1 MISSLDRYSMGPEW
15 GPSLAGPEPGPALA
29 GVRCCGA
36 EAALAGASQAA
47 PSLWNSQLHMQQQLL
62 QLMQM
67 VLGLMHNRGTTGEPP
82 SPASEASAA
91 PSSVTSTKD
100 ESSGPS
106 AGPAATS
113 TGKKLAEIARAE
125 ATDGDSK
132 GGLCYRDVGRS
143 LAKIGIQVSGAS
155 AYMAAD
161 QLARNP
167 KVQEVKV
174 GREELT
180 RLPAGAIVVWDRGKG
195 HVHGHISIAT
205 GDGKE
210 ASDLM
215 RNQITN
221 YGTAFRVFMPR

>member
-1 MISSLDRYSMGPEW
+1 MGPAW
-15 GPSLAGPEPGPALA
+15 GPTLAGPEPGPTMA
-29 GVRCCGA
+29 GVRCCGP
-36 EAALAGASQAA
+36 EAGLGAASQAS
-47 PSLWNSQLHMQQQLL
+47 PSLWNAELHMQQQLL

-67 VLGLMHNRGTTGEPP
+67 VLGLMHNRGASSQQPAAASGDSASP
-82 SPASEASAA
+82 SAV
-91 PSSVTSTKD
+91 SSTND
-100 ESSGPS
+100 ASSGPS

-113 TGKKLAEIARAE
+113 TGQKLAEIARAE